1 MMRFFMLSCKEATF
15 LMAKKEEGKL
25 TFFERMKLSFHTS
38 MCRFCRLFEKQ
49 TKQIREESRHIH
61 AEEGLSDAAKRRMQR
76 LIDSRHP

>member
-1 MMRFFMLSCKEATF
+1 MKFFMLSCNEATF

-25 TFFERMKLSFHTS
+25 TFFERIKLLFHTS

-61 AEEGLSDAAKRRMQR
+61 AEEGLPDAVKVRMQQ
-76 LIDSRHP
+76 LINNR